1 MRLFVPKEIHPGETR
16 AALVPSTVERLVR
29 MGLEVAVEPGLGLG
43 AGHRDAEYAGA
54 GARLAEDRAGALEE
68 ADAVVRVRKPPIE
81 EVGRLK
87 HGCIHISFLDP
98 FRETAL
104 VDALAAQHVSA
115 VSVDL
120 IPRSMAAQGMD
131 AVSSQANLAGYVAVI
146 LAAER
151 LNKIFPMLITPAG
164 TIAPARVFV
173 IGAGVAGL
181 QAIATA
187 KRLGARVDAYDT
199 RAVVAPQVQ
208 SLGARFIEIDL
219 GEAGQGRD
227 TYEKGLTP
235 EQTEKQREALAG
247 VCTQSDVVIATALV
261 FGKEAPRVITR
272 EMMAGMRPGSVIVD
286 LAIESGGN
294 VEGAEL
300 DKEVMVDGVRVIG
313 LGSLPAKVSAHA
325 SQMYSANL
333 ANFIDTFWNREQKT
347 IALDLENEIIKSCL
361 VTHDGGIVNEDVRQ
375 KRS

>member
-1 MRLFVPKEIHPGETR
+1 MLLFVPKETHPGETR

-29 MGLEVAVEPGLGLG
+29 LGLEVAVEPGLGLG
-43 AGHRDAEYAGA
+43 AGHRDSDYAAA
-54 GARLAEDRAGALEE
+54 GARLTEDRVAALEE
-68 ADAVVRVRKPPIE
+68 AGAVVRVRKPPLD

-87 HGCIHISFLDP
+87 SGCIHISFLDP

-115 VSVDL
+115 VSVEL

-131 AVSSQANLAGYVAVI
+131 AQSGQANLAGYVAVI

-173 IGAGVAGL
+173 IGAGISGL

-219 GEAGQGRD
+219 GETPARD

-235 EQTEKQREALAG
+235 EQIEKQRQALAG
-247 VCTQSDVVIATALV
+247 VCAQSDVVIATALV

-347 IALDLENEIIKSCL
+347 IELDLENEIIKSCL

-375 KRS
+375 KRP

>member
-1 MRLFVPKEIHPGETR
+1 MLLFVPKEIHPGETR

-29 MGLEVAVEPGLGLG
+29 RGLEVVVEPGLGSG
-43 AGHRDAEYAGA
+43 AGHPDAEYAGV
-54 GARLAEDRAGALEE
+54 GARLAEDRDAALEE
-68 ADAVVRVRKPPIE
+68 ADAVVRVRKPPLD

-87 HGCIHISFLDP
+87 NGCIHISFLDP

-115 VSVDL
+115 LSVDL
-120 IPRSMAAQGMD
+120 IPRSMSAQGMD
-131 AVSSQANLAGYVAVI
+131 AQSGQANLAGYVAII

-164 TIAPARVFV
+164 TIPPAHVFV
-173 IGAGVAGL
+173 IGAGIAGL

-199 RAVVAPQVQ
+199 REVVASQVQ

-219 GEAGQGRD
+219 GEVQAQD
-227 TYEKGLTP
+227 TYERGLTP
-235 EQTEKQREALAG
+235 EQVEKQRKALAG
-247 VCTQSDVVIATALV
+247 VCAQADVVIATAVV
-261 FGKEAPRVITR
+261 FGKEAPRVVTR
-272 EMMAGMRPGSVIVD
+272 EMIAGMRPGSVIVD
-286 LAIESGGN
+286 LAIENGGN

-300 DKEVMVDGVRVIG
+300 DKEVMIDGVRVIG
-313 LGSLPAKVSAHA
+313 LGSLPAKVSAQA

-347 IALDLENEIIKSCL
+347 IELDLENEIIKSCL
-361 VTHDGGIVNEDVRQ
+361 VTHGGQIVNEDVKQ
-375 KRS
+375 NHP